1 VQIKGTGLA
10 NRCPE
15 VGEDVAGGSIVLDS
29 SKNYKIAEL
38 CLEPKSWQIEEE
50 VTRRRGDTRLGK
62 CPPPP
67 EKNKSLANLLSNRL
81 PRFATGAFVRPRCAA
96 SFLI

>member
-1 VQIKGTGLA
+1 MQIKGTGLA

-62 CPPPP
+62 LQPPPP
-67 EKNKSLANLLSNRL
+67 HCIKPRLFCSKST
-81 PRFATGAFVRPRCAA
+81 ATIRARRVSVA
-96 SFLI
+96 

>member
-62 CPPPP
+62 LQPPPIVSNHFLCSQIDCHDSRP
-67 EKNKSLANLLSNRL
+67 ARFCGLGVPPLL
-81 PRFATGAFVRPRCAA
+81 
-96 SFLI
+96 